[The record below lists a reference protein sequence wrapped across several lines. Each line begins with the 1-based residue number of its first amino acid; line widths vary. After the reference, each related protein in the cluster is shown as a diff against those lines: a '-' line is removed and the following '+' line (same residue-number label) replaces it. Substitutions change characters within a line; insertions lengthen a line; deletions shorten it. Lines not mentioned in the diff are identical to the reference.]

1 MDLKEWSSD
10 DVTIKIDYDKCIGHS
25 DCVDVCPS
33 EVYELERSKAVP
45 VNIIQCVECCA
56 CVEACPEEAIDHSAC
71 D

>member
-10 DVTIKIDYDKCIGHS
+10 DVTIKIDYDKCTGHG

-33 EVYELERSKAVP
+33 EVYELDNSKAVP
-45 VNIIQCVECCA
+45 VNITQCVECCA
-56 CVEACPEEAIDHSAC
+56 CVEACPEDAIDHSAC